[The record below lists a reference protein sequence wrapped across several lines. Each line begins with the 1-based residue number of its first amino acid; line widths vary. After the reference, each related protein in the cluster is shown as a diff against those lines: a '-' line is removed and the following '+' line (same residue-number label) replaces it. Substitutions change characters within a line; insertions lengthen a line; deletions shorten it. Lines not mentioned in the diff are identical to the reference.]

1 MLYPSELRG
10 HVLNSTVWLRK
21 CTPRFVL
28 RGGYPPSAIRQPISI
43 FRWREPPP
51 FHLSSISFLPA
62 TEIRPPG
69 ISRAIGLARSWPEK
83 AESPTDSL

>member
-28 RGGYPPSAIRQPISI
+28 RGGYPPSAIRQPLPSSAGEN
-43 FRWREPPP
+43 FPR
-51 FHLSSISFLPA
+51 FHLSSIRFLPA

-69 ISRAIGLARSWPEK
+69 IFLATGFAS
-83 AESPTDSL
+83 S

>member
-1 MLYPSELRG
+1 
-10 HVLNSTVWLRK
+10 VWLRK